1 MRRNQSIVMVDIN
14 RGTDS
19 SGPGRLVGDAAFHD
33 LGRAQAIT
41 PIPCG
46 VGLMTIACLLSNML
60 KAPQAR
66 EELRD
71 GA

>member
-1 MRRNQSIVMVDIN
+1 MVDIN

-19 SGPGRLVGDAAFHD
+19 SGTGRLVGDAAFDD

-41 PIPCG
+41 PIPGG

-71 GA
+71 GV